1 MQMTWK
7 NGQDG
12 GVDKTLDFPKT
23 AKKCVKA
30 VNGKVNLICGT
41 GVGKANKSCAPI
53 FIKIYALCYSNLRFL
68 E

>member
-23 AKKCVKA
+23 AKKFVKA
-30 VNGKVNLICGT
+30 VNGKVNLICVT
-41 GVGKANKSCAPI
+41 GVGEANKSCASI
-53 FIKIYALCYSNLRFL
+53 FIKIYAWCYSNLRFL